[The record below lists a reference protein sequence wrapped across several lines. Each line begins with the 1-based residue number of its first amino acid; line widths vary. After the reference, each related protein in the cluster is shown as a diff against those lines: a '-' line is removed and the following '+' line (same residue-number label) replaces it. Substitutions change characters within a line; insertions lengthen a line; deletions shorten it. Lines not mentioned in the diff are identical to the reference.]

1 MKLKFILRTRL
12 RCRWKLLYVER
23 MLKEAVFISVFHH
36 GLWSTHCF
44 GWRMQEARG
53 TLQHPQLHARAAP
66 RRRCTD
72 TAGADGTA
80 AVTAHSYAQGHAA
93 NEHSGLGW
101 VFAALCSAL
110 QRCSCRGFLEIS
122 SSTSPWAVVAYLHC
136 GTDVPSVKPRITL
149 QSQHLVPLSAI
160 EILLLVPVGLVVHLF
175 ILLLFFFLQKIKTA
189 HMIE

>member
-1 MKLKFILRTRL
+1 MKPKFILRTRL

-53 TLQHPQLHARAAP
+53 TPQHPQLRSRAAP
-66 RRRCTD
+66 RRRCSD
-72 TAGADGTA
+72 TTGAIGTA
-80 AVTAHSYAQGHAA
+80 TAHSYAQVHAA
-93 NEHSGLGW
+93 NKHSGLGW

-110 QRCSCRGFLEIS
+110 QRCSCRGFLETS

-160 EILLLVPVGLVVHLF
+160 EILLLVPVVVHLF
-175 ILLLFFFLQKIKTA
+175 IWLFFFSYRK
-189 HMIE
+189 